1 MSSTSR
7 YAITLLVVSTVAHA
21 QPAPPDQPPPTPAP
35 DGLGIPGV
43 VDPNA
48 TTTTTIPSAQDAL
61 AGSAQAIPAAPQG
74 PKVPKRGDFDAGG
87 DVRFPSGPDASGKY
101 ATYNWIAADLKG
113 RYYLLDSVTVNANVP
128 LAVIHPGTLMDG
140 TSPDMIG
147 GITARID
154 ATLPKMPSMPGMKN
168 DTQIGLTLT
177 LAYMR
182 QGAMLLSDKEF
193 PLFTGSFEPGLN
205 VGVISKIKLSSLLY
219 FSLQPVWVHQA
230 GSGMNPSESA
240 VQIPTSLILG
250 LGNLVKLS
258 ADLGVFTGND
268 YSFSGSKG
276 GQIYAGGSLD
286 VKIGPIIAHAGA
298 GFASLLTG
306 PDYPTI
312 GDSLYIDV
320 NVKYAK

>member
-1 MSSTSR
+1 MGSVEFGDR
-7 YAITLLVVSTVAHA
+7 GRMARFAMLLMIAVAGSAHA
-21 QPAPPDQPPPTPAP
+21 QPAPAPDQPPPAVPAE
-35 DGLGIPGV
+35 IPGV
-43 VDPNA
+43 DPNGM
-48 TTTTTIPSAQDAL
+48 TTTTMVKPGDQP
-61 AGSAQAIPAAPQG
+61 PAAG

-87 DVRFPSGPDASGKY
+87 DVRLPDGPDSTGKY
-101 ATYNWIAADLKG
+101 ATYNWVAADLKG
-113 RYYLLDSVTVNANVP
+113 RYYLLDSVTVNGNVP
-128 LAVIHPGTLMDG
+128 LAVIHPSTLMDG

-147 GITARID
+147 GLSARID
-154 ATLPKMPSMPGMKN
+154 ATLPKLPSMPGMHD

-182 QGAMLLSDKEF
+182 QGAMLLSDKDF
-193 PLFTGSFEPGLN
+193 PLFTGGFEPGLD
-205 VGVISKIKLSSLLY
+205 VGIISKIKLSSLFY

-258 ADLGVFTGND
+258 ADLGVFTGPD
-268 YSFSGSKG
+268 YSFSGSKEG
-276 GQIYAGGSLD
+276 RIYAGGSLD

-312 GDSLYIDV
+312 GDSLYIDL